1 MFHFNEKPKETNI
14 SRGTWKVRSNNY
26 VDLASETLCSF
37 FPQGTFADYLELFLQ
52 FGYTFLFSSAYP
64 MAAFWALL
72 NNVIEL
78 RTDAFKM
85 CRIFQRPF
93 AEPANSIGAWQ
104 VSISLLSSR
113 HINFIVNHNAVNVKW
128 QDTAGLQIIIFP
140 CEEKFSTQAKF
151 WSDKTKLYCRTLLKM
166 NFFLRLII
174 WFALTGRSVLQSY
187 AKFNYSRQL

>member
-1 MFHFNEKPKETNI
+1 
-14 SRGTWKVRSNNY
+14 
-26 VDLASETLCSF
+26 
-37 FPQGTFADYLELFLQ
+37 
-52 FGYTFLFSSAYP
+52 

-113 HINFIVNHNAVNVKW
+113 HINFIVNHNAVNVK
-128 QDTAGLQIIIFP
+128 
-140 CEEKFSTQAKF
+140 
-151 WSDKTKLYCRTLLKM
+151 
-166 NFFLRLII
+166 
-174 WFALTGRSVLQSY
+174 
-187 AKFNYSRQL
+187 

>member
-1 MFHFNEKPKETNI
+1 
-14 SRGTWKVRSNNY
+14 
-26 VDLASETLCSF
+26 
-37 FPQGTFADYLELFLQ
+37 
-52 FGYTFLFSSAYP
+52 

-113 HINFIVNHNAVNVKW
+113 HINFIVNHNAVNVKR
-128 QDTAGLQIIIFP
+128 QDTSGLQIIIFP
-140 CEEKFSTQAKF
+140 CKEKFLIQAKF
-151 WSDKTKLYCRTLLKM
+151 WSDKTNLSRRTLL
-166 NFFLRLII
+166 NLEFFPL
-174 WFALTGRSVLQSY
+174 FDH
-187 AKFNYSRQL
+187 

>member
-1 MFHFNEKPKETNI
+1 
-14 SRGTWKVRSNNY
+14 
-26 VDLASETLCSF
+26 
-37 FPQGTFADYLELFLQ
+37 
-52 FGYTFLFSSAYP
+52 

-113 HINFIVNHNAVNVKW
+113 HINFIVNHNAVNVKG

-140 CEEKFSTQAKF
+140 CKEKFSTQAKF
-151 WSDKTKLYCRTLLKM
+151 
-166 NFFLRLII
+166 
-174 WFALTGRSVLQSY
+174 
-187 AKFNYSRQL
+187 

>member
-1 MFHFNEKPKETNI
+1 
-14 SRGTWKVRSNNY
+14 
-26 VDLASETLCSF
+26 
-37 FPQGTFADYLELFLQ
+37 
-52 FGYTFLFSSAYP
+52 

-104 VSISLLSSR
+104 VSISLLSSQ

-174 WFALTGRSVLQSY
+174 WFALQKGACYKVMLSSITQDSCKIVNCQWWFENRT
-187 AKFNYSRQL
+187 